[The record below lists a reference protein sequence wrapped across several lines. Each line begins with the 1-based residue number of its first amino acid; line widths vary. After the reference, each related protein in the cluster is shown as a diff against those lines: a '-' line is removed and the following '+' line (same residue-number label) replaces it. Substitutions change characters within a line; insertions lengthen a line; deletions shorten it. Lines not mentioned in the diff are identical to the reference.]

1 MLPDMPRDKYKNFAE
16 LAAVENASAYR
27 IVTVSRETNAVIAA
41 PHAGAI
47 EPGTSEIARAIA
59 GAELSLYL
67 FEGRKSLDNGELHIT
82 STNFDE
88 PQGLQLV
95 RGAEMAL
102 AVHGEANENESVVY
116 MGGRHAAAQEALG
129 ERLKAAGFHVDKHA
143 DPELQGVHP
152 NNICNRGL
160 SGAGVQLELSRAL
173 RLELFPSLSAKG
185 RVAPRRR
192 FHEFVRA
199 VRLGLGLP
207 YAG

>member
-1 MLPDMPRDKYKNFAE
+1 MLPDMPKDKYKNFAE
-16 LAAVENASAYR
+16 LAAAENAGAYR
-27 IVTVSRETNAVIAA
+27 IVTVHRGTGAVIAA

-67 FEGRKSLDNGELHIT
+67 FEGRRAQDNGELHIT

-95 RGAEMAL
+95 SGAEMAL
-102 AVHGEANENESVVY
+102 AVHGEGSEHESVVY
-116 MGGRHAAAQEALG
+116 MGGRDAAVREALSG
-129 ERLKAAGFHVDKHA
+129 RLKAAGFHVGEHA
-143 DPELQGVHP
+143 DPDLQGVHP

-185 RVAPRRR
+185 RAAPRKR